1 MRHSLVP
8 LVLAVVLTAASAIGD
23 ACQALDVPR
32 LNCDPFQ
39 RDLPLAPLDAGPL
52 QLKTVYCQRPR
63 SFLIS
68 RSAPIV
74 SPDAQWVAYLE
85 NDEILRIERLGTESW
100 IDFQTKM
107 GVFAHF
113 SGFGSPS
120 SSPIAWAS
128 NSKSVFAANH
138 DATAPG
144 GFAISPL
151 QPLMASNDGNVLTLP
166 FLQHDAGPLDGL
178 LWVDGDG
185 LAIAQF
191 GTRGNLYRPEH
202 PDLDPSFAVVD
213 VQRGVIRDTLA
224 FTAIYRVKGAPCA
237 IRNAAAAKLAG
248 GKARTLIDVGCWGVG
263 SWIVWTEGKAPVAV
277 ANPYPDDRFN
287 RFVMSPD
294 GSRVLVA
301 RQPPLFEVICEHRPG
316 CGPPVNP
323 VEGVIGALYDIK
335 DGHELWAVRATVKHN
350 SEFPLPAISP
360 DGRFALIGLPPEDH
374 ELIALVAMADGKI
387 VQKIP
392 LPAAYATMGFANG
405 GQVVWT
411 HAYGVTA
418 LYDIRPN

>member
-1 MRHSLVP
+1 MRQSLIP
-8 LVLAVVLTAASAIGD
+8 LALAAVLTVMSAIGHV
-23 ACQALDVPR
+23 CQAQDVPR

-52 QLKTVYCQRPR
+52 RLKTVYCQRPR

-68 RSAPIV
+68 RTAPIV

-120 SSPIAWAS
+120 LSPIAWAS

-144 GFAISPL
+144 GFATSPL
-151 QPLMASNDGNVLTLP
+151 QPLMAASDGNVLTLP
-166 FLQHDAGPLDGL
+166 FLQHNAGPLDGL

-191 GTRGNLYRPEH
+191 GTKGSLYRPEH
-202 PDLDPSFAVVD
+202 PDPDPSFAVVD
-213 VQRGVIRDTLA
+213 VQRGVVRDTLA
-224 FTAIYRVKGAPCA
+224 FTAIYRIKGAPYA
-237 IRNAAAAKLAG
+237 VIRNAAATKLAS
-248 GKARTLIDVGCWGVG
+248 GKVRTLIDVG
-263 SWIVWTEGKAPVAV
+263 SWIVWTEGEAPVAV
-277 ANPYPDDRFN
+277 AHPYPDDRFN
-287 RFVMSPD
+287 RIVMAPD
-294 GSRVLVA
+294 GSRVLLA
-301 RQPPLFEVICEHRPG
+301 REPPLFEMICEHRPA
-316 CGPPVNP
+316 CGPPVDP
-323 VEGVIGALYDIK
+323 VEGVIAALYDIK
-335 DGHELWAVRATVKHN
+335 DGHELWTVRATVKHN
-350 SEFPLPAISP
+350 SLFPLPAISP
-360 DGRFALIGLPPEDH
+360 DGRFALIGLPPEGH
-374 ELIALVAMADGKI
+374 ALIALVAMADGRI

-405 GQVVWT
+405 GQLVWT
-411 HAYGVTA
+411 HGYGVTA
-418 LYDIRPN
+418 LYDIGQN